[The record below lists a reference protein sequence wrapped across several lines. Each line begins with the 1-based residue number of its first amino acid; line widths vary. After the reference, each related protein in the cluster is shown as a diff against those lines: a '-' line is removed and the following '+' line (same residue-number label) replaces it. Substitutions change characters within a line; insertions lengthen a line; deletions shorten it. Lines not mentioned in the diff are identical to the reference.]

1 MPGQRPENGP
11 RAVGPDGDA
20 PSRVKH
26 RVQAIMTVARH
37 HGVEMP
43 SEQLRRWL
51 PAEATP
57 SEEELNGWIREWRS
71 SRSVSSGLLLGP
83 GTGPDESRTA
93 ERKERGSRYLE
104 RAHQIVLGPLALA
117 VPLTMSIGVTGSSA
131 YGEPEAGDD
140 LDFMVITKDGALWVF
155 LLMTFVRLRLGRPR
169 AGAGP
174 DPSPCF
180 NYLMEDAAAR
190 EEFGRPRGFLFAR
203 EALTT
208 RVITGGSYYRG
219 LLKGSRW
226 LETEVPGA
234 WQGYTASEGTGPSGV
249 RAPVAIR
256 ALNGV
261 LFPVVAAYQ
270 QAKSLFRNH
279 QLRRSDRRE
288 ECFRTVTLRSR
299 FALLTEKFDRHSSVF
314 SEAGWERTDDWQM
327 PGGPMPTMN
336 SQPSNVRGGVRTNGG
351 EQET

>member
-1 MPGQRPENGP
+1 MAGQRSEDEP
-11 RAVGPDGDA
+11 RAVGADGDV
-20 PSRVKH
+20 PSRAKY
-26 RVQAIMTVARH
+26 RVHAIMTVARH

-71 SRSVSSGLLLGP
+71 SRSVSGGVPP
-83 GTGPDESRTA
+83 GADTRPDDGRTA
-93 ERKERGSRYLE
+93 ERRERGSRYLE
-104 RAHQIVLGPLALA
+104 RAHQIVLGPLAPAL
-117 VPLTMSIGVTGSSA
+117 PLTMSIGVTGSSA

-155 LLMTFVRLRLGRPR
+155 LLMTFVRLRLVRPM
-169 AGAGP
+169 AGSGP
-174 DPSPCF
+174 GPAPCF

-208 RVITGGSYYRG
+208 RAITGGSYYRG

-226 LETEVPGA
+226 LEMEVPGA
-234 WQGYTASEGTGPSGV
+234 WEEYTASEGMGPSKV
-249 RAPVAIR
+249 RVPSAIR
-256 ALNGV
+256 AINGV
-261 LFPVVAAYQ
+261 LFPVVAAFQ

-279 QLRRSDRRE
+279 QLRRSGRTE
-288 ECFRTVTLRSR
+288 ECFRTVTLWSR
-299 FALLTEKFDRHSSVF
+299 FALLTEKFDRHSRVF
-314 SEAGWERTDDWQM
+314 SEAGWEWTDDGEM
-327 PGGPMPTMN
+327 RDGARPTMRLQATN
-336 SQPSNVRGGVRTNGG
+336 LRGGAQTNGG

>member
-20 PSRVKH
+20 PSRAKH
-26 RVQAIMTVARH
+26 RVHAIMTVARL

-43 SEQLRRWL
+43 GEQLRRWL

-71 SRSVSSGLLLGP
+71 SSLVSGGVPLGT
-83 GTGPDESRTA
+83 GTGPDGGRTT

-104 RAHQIVLGPLALA
+104 RAHQIVLGPLAPAL
-117 VPLTMSIGVTGSSA
+117 PLTMSIGVTGSSA

-169 AGAGP
+169 AGAGT
-174 DPSPCF
+174 DPAPCF

-190 EEFGRPRGFLFAR
+190 QEFGRPRGFLFAR

-208 RVITGGSYYRG
+208 RAITGGSYYRG

-226 LETEVPGA
+226 FEEEVPGA
-234 WQGYTASEGTGPSGV
+234 WHEYTASEGTDPSEA

-288 ECFRTVTLRSR
+288 ECFRTVTLWSR
-299 FALLTEKFDRHSSVF
+299 FALLTERFDRHSSVF
-314 SEAGWERTDDWQM
+314 SGAGGERTDNGQAR
-327 PGGPMPTMN
+327 GGPWPTMKGHAT
-336 SQPSNVRGGVRTNGG
+336 NVRGGVRTNSGD
-351 EQET
+351 QET

>member
-1 MPGQRPENGP
+1 MPGQRPEKGP
-11 RAVGPDGDA
+11 CAVGPEGDA
-20 PSRVKH
+20 LSRVKH

-71 SRSVSSGLLLGP
+71 SRSVPGGVLLGP
-83 GTGPDESRTA
+83 STAPDDSRTA
-93 ERKERGSRYLE
+93 ERKERGSRFLE
-104 RAHQIVLGPLALA
+104 RARQIVLGPLAPA
-117 VPLTMSIGVTGSSA
+117 IPLTLSIGVTGSSA
-131 YGEPEAGDD
+131 YGQPEAGDD

-155 LLMTFVRLRLGRPR
+155 LLITFVRLRLGRPR
-169 AGAGP
+169 AGADP
-174 DPSPCF
+174 DPAPCF

-208 RVITGGSYYRG
+208 RAITGGSYYRG

-234 WQGYTASEGTGPSGV
+234 WQEYTASGGTGPSKV
-249 RAPVAIR
+249 RAPVSIR

-279 QLRRSDRRE
+279 QLRRSGRRV
-288 ECFRTVTLRSR
+288 ECFRTVTLWSR

-314 SEAGWERTDDWQM
+314 SDAGGGWTDDGQVR
-327 PGGPMPTMN
+327 GGPWPTMKG
-336 SQPSNVRGGVRTNGG
+336 PPTNVRGGVRTNSGD
-351 EQET
+351 QET